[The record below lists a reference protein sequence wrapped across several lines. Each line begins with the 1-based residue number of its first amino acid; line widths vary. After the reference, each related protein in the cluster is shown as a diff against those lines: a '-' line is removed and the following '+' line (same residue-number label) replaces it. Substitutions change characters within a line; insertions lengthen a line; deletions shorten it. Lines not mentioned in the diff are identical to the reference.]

1 MKLSKILK
9 NVEYRVINKETLNTE
24 NKEPLNADDINIIG
38 LTLDSRKVKPGY
50 VFFAVKGFETDG
62 HKYIQKAIANGAVAV
77 VLSDANSLTSA
88 SFDADVSKEKTEF
101 ILVDD
106 MRKSMS
112 EIADNFYDN
121 PGDKIV
127 VYGVTGTNGK
137 TTTTNVIRDIL
148 ENGMASPI
156 NCGYIGTNGIKYG
169 EVEIA
174 PEMTTPDVITLKKY
188 LYDMVNAGMRAVAME
203 VSSHGLALGRV
214 DGISF
219 DVAAFT
225 NLTHDHLDF
234 HKTMEEY
241 FAAKQLL
248 FNGLSPN
255 AISIL
260 NADDEIT
267 IEKLKRVS
275 GGEVFTYG
283 MKDSDYMIR
292 DLVLKADGSSFT
304 LEVSSRAMDAHR
316 SRIDSLVMNSDGAF
330 GKSIY
335 QIETN
340 LLAEYNVYNLVA
352 AIACLH
358 QRGFKIED
366 FTSWLDN
373 ITQVDGR
380 MESVP
385 NDLGINVIVDY
396 AHTVDAMEKVYDF
409 VESVCESQKN
419 LIRERPKIISAFGS
433 AGKRD
438 KTKRPYMGITAYN
451 NSDYVVI
458 TEEDPRDEDPVS
470 IAKQIKG
477 DLPDDKVAIIADRQR
492 AIEEAIK
499 FANKGD
505 FVLILGKGEDLFMD
519 RGDERQVWEGDNF
532 VAKKCLDEL
541 SASYN
546 KSGSN

>member
-1 MKLSKILK
+1 MKLSKILQD
-9 NVEYRVINKETLNTE
+9 VEYKIINKKNLIAEDQ
-24 NKEPLNADDINIIG
+24 KPVNADDINITG

-50 VFFAVKGFETDG
+50 AFFAVKGLETDG
-62 HKYIQKAIANGAVAV
+62 HKYIQKAIGNGAVAV
-77 VLSDANSLTSA
+77 VLTDINSLS
-88 SFDADVSKEKTEF
+88 SINFGEDVNKEKVEL
-101 ILVDD
+101 IIVDD
-106 MRKSMS
+106 MRKAMS
-112 EIADNFYDN
+112 DIADNFFDK

-148 ENGMASPI
+148 ENGMSSPVA
-156 NCGYIGTNGIKYG
+156 CGYIGTNGIKYG
-169 EVEIA
+169 EVAIA
-174 PEMTTPDVITLKKY
+174 ADLTTPDVITLKKY
-188 LYDMVNAGMRAVAME
+188 LFDMVNAGMRAVAME
-203 VSSHGLALGRV
+203 VSSHALAMGRV

-248 FNGLSPN
+248 FKGLSPN

-267 IEKLKRVS
+267 IEKLKEVS
-275 GGEVFTYG
+275 GGQIFTYG
-283 MKDSDYMIR
+283 MKESDYMIR
-292 DLVLKADGSSFT
+292 DLVLRANGSSFS

-316 SRIDSLVMNSDGAF
+316 SRVDSLVMNSDGAF

-358 QRGFKIED
+358 QRGFQIED
-366 FTSWLDN
+366 FTSWLEN

-409 VESVCESQKN
+409 VESVCEAHEKQNSQ
-419 LIRERPKIISAFGS
+419 RPKIISVFGS

-438 KTKRPYMGITAYN
+438 KTKRPSMGITAYN

-470 IAKQIKG
+470 IAKQIQG
-477 DLPDDKVAIIADRQR
+477 ELPCDKIAIIADRQR

-499 FANKGD
+499 IANKGD

-519 RGDERQVWEGDNF
+519 RGDERQVWDGDNF
-532 VAKKCLDEL
+532 VAKRFLDEL
-541 SASYN
+541 SSIRN
-546 KSGSN
+546 SISSN

>member
-9 NVEYRVINKETLNTE
+9 DVEYRAINKETLNFE
-24 NKEPLNADDINIIG
+24 EKGLSNADDINVIG
-38 LTLDSRKVKPGY
+38 LTIDSRKVKPGFA
-50 VFFAVKGFETDG
+50 FFAVKGLETDG
-62 HKYIQKAIANGAVAV
+62 HKYIQSAIDNGAVAV
-77 VLSDANSLTSA
+77 VLSDEKSLDSIKSA
-88 SFDADVSKEKTEF
+88 DGFNREKTEF

-106 MRKSMS
+106 MRRAMS
-112 EIADNFYDN
+112 DIADNFYDK

-169 EVEIA
+169 EVSIA
-174 PEMTTPDVITLKKY
+174 ADLTTPDVITLKKY
-188 LYDMVNAGMRAVAME
+188 LYDMVNAGMRAVSME
-203 VSSHGLALGRV
+203 VSSHGLAMGRV

-234 HKTMEEY
+234 HKTMGDY

-248 FNGLSPN
+248 FKGLSPD

-267 IEKLKRVS
+267 IETLKEVS
-275 GGEVFTYG
+275 GGQIFTYG
-283 MKDSDYMIR
+283 MNESDYMIR
-292 DLVLKADGSSFT
+292 DLVLRADGSSFT
-304 LEVSSRAMDAHR
+304 LEVSSHAMDAHR

-366 FTSWLDN
+366 FTGWLDQ

-380 MESVP
+380 MKPVANE
-385 NDLGINVIVDY
+385 LGINVIVDY
-396 AHTVDAMEKVYDF
+396 AHTVDAMEKVYEF
-409 VESVCESQKN
+409 VESVCETHEKQNSP
-419 LIRERPKIISAFGS
+419 LPRIISVFGS

-438 KTKRPYMGITAYN
+438 KTKRPSMGITAYN

-458 TEEDPRDEDPVS
+458 TEEDPRDEDPVG

-477 DLPDDKVAIIADRQR
+477 DLPDDKVAIIADRQS

-532 VAKKCLDEL
+532 VAKRILDEIG
-541 SASYN
+541 ASHKKCDAN
-546 KSGSN
+546 

>member
-9 NVEYRVINKETLNTE
+9 DVKYRVINKES
-24 NKEPLNADDINIIG
+24 LNAEKQEPCNANDLNIVG

-50 VFFAVKGFETDG
+50 AFFAVKGFETDG
-62 HKYIQKAIANGAVAV
+62 HKYIQKAIENGAVAV
-77 VLSDANSLTSA
+77 VLSDEKSLDSIKSA
-88 SFDADVSKEKTEF
+88 DDFNQEKTEF

-106 MRKSMS
+106 MRRAMS
-112 EIADNFYDN
+112 DIADNFYDK

-148 ENGMASPI
+148 ENGMSSPI
-156 NCGYIGTNGIKYG
+156 SCGYIGTNGIKYG
-169 EVEIA
+169 EVSIA
-174 PEMTTPDVITLKKY
+174 ADLTTPDVITLKKY
-188 LYDMVNAGMRAVAME
+188 LYDMVNAGMRAVSME
-203 VSSHGLALGRV
+203 VSSHGLAMGRV

-248 FNGLSPN
+248 FKGLSPD

-260 NADDEIT
+260 NTDDEIT
-267 IEKLKRVS
+267 IETLKEVS
-275 GGEVFTYG
+275 GGQIFTYG
-283 MKDSDYMIR
+283 MNESDYMIR
-292 DLVLKADGSSFT
+292 DLVLRADGSSFT

-366 FTSWLDN
+366 FTGWLDQ

-380 MESVP
+380 MEPVA
-385 NDLGINVIVDY
+385 NELGINVIVDY
-396 AHTVDAMEKVYDF
+396 AHTVDAMEKVYEF
-409 VESVCESQKN
+409 VESVCESN
-419 LIRERPKIISAFGS
+419 GEPNNESPRIISVFGS

-438 KTKRPYMGITAYN
+438 KTKRPSMGITAYN

-532 VAKKCLDEL
+532 VAKRILDEL
-541 SASYN
+541 GAIR
-546 KSGSN
+546 KAAVSN

>member
-1 MKLSKILK
+1 MKLSKILQD
-9 NVEYRVINKETLNTE
+9 VEYKIINKKNLIAEDQ
-24 NKEPLNADDINIIG
+24 KPVNADDINITG

-50 VFFAVKGFETDG
+50 AFFAVKGLETDG
-62 HKYIQKAIANGAVAV
+62 HKYIQKAIGNGAVAV
-77 VLSDANSLTSA
+77 VLTDINSLS
-88 SFDADVSKEKTEF
+88 SINFGEDVNKEKVEL

-106 MRKSMS
+106 MRKAMS
-112 EIADNFYDN
+112 DIADNFYDK

-148 ENGMASPI
+148 ENGMPSPVA
-156 NCGYIGTNGIKYG
+156 CGYIGTNGIKYG
-169 EVEIA
+169 EVAIA
-174 PEMTTPDVITLKKY
+174 ADLTTPDVITLKKY

-203 VSSHGLALGRV
+203 VSSHALAMGRV

-234 HKTMEEY
+234 HKTMENY

-248 FNGLSPN
+248 FKGLSPN

-260 NADDEIT
+260 NADDEAT
-267 IEKLKRVS
+267 IEKLKEVS
-275 GGEVFTYG
+275 GGEIFTYG
-283 MKDSDYMIR
+283 KKQSDYMIR
-292 DLVLKADGSSFT
+292 DLELRANGSAFS

-316 SRIDSLVMNSDGAF
+316 SRIDSLVMNNDGAF

-358 QRGFKIED
+358 QRGFQIED
-366 FTSWLDN
+366 FTGWLEN
-373 ITQVDGR
+373 IAQVEGR

-385 NDLGINVIVDY
+385 NELGIHVIVDY

-409 VESVCESQKN
+409 VESVCESHEKQNK
-419 LIRERPKIISAFGS
+419 LRPKIISVFGS

-451 NSDYVVI
+451 NSDYVLL
-458 TEEDPRDEDPVS
+458 TEDDPRDEDPVK
-470 IAKQIKG
+470 IAEEIRG
-477 DLPDDKVAIIADRQR
+477 ELEDSNIRIIPDRI
-492 AIEEAIK
+492 EAIK
-499 FANKGD
+499 TGIEMAGKND
-505 FVLILGKGEDLFMD
+505 FVLILGKGEDRFMA
-519 RGDERQVWEGDNF
+519 REFERAPWDGDN
-532 VAKKCLDEL
+532 VIAMRILEDLGASRKKGGT
-541 SASYN
+541 N
-546 KSGSN
+546 

>member
-9 NVEYRVINKETLNTE
+9 GVKYRAINKENLIAE
-24 NKEPLNADDINIIG
+24 DQKPVNADDINIVG

-50 VFFAVKGFETDG
+50 AFFAVKGLETDG
-62 HKYIQKAIANGAVAV
+62 HKYITKAIENGAVAV
-77 VLSDANSLTSA
+77 VLSDEKSLDSIKY
-88 SFDADVSKEKTEF
+88 ADGFNREKTEF

-106 MRKSMS
+106 MRKAMS
-112 EIADNFYDN
+112 DIADNFYDK

-148 ENGMASPI
+148 ENGMSSPVA
-156 NCGYIGTNGIKYG
+156 CGYIGTNGIKYG
-169 EVEIA
+169 EVAIA
-174 PEMTTPDVITLKKY
+174 ADLTTPDVITLKKY

-203 VSSHGLALGRV
+203 VSSHALAMGRV

-248 FNGLSPN
+248 FKGLSPN

-267 IEKLKRVS
+267 IEKLKEVS
-275 GGEVFTYG
+275 GGQIFTYG
-283 MKDSDYMIR
+283 MKNSDYLIR
-292 DLVLKADGSSFT
+292 DLVLRANGSSFS

-316 SRIDSLVMNSDGAF
+316 SRVDSLVMNSDGAF
-330 GKSIY
+330 GKAIY

-358 QRGFKIED
+358 QRGFQIED
-366 FTSWLDN
+366 FTGWLEN

-409 VESVCESQKN
+409 VESVCETHEKQNSP
-419 LIRERPKIISAFGS
+419 LPRIISVFGS

-438 KTKRPYMGITAYN
+438 KTKRPSMGITAYN
-451 NSDYVVI
+451 NSGYVVI

-470 IAKQIKG
+470 IAKQIQG
-477 DLPDDKVAIIADRQR
+477 DLPDDKIAIIADRQR

-499 FANKGD
+499 IANKGD

-519 RGDERQVWEGDNF
+519 RGDERQVWDGDNF
-532 VAKKCLDEL
+532 VAKRILDEL
-541 SASYN
+541 GAIR
-546 KSGSN
+546 KADVSN

>member
-9 NVEYRVINKETLNTE
+9 NVEYRVINKETLNAE
-24 NKEPLNADDINIIG
+24 NKEPLNADDINIID

-62 HKYIQKAIANGAVAV
+62 HKYIHKAIENGAVAV
-77 VLSDANSLTSA
+77 VLSDANSLTSQ

-106 MRKSMS
+106 MRKAMS
-112 EIADNFYDN
+112 DIADNFYDK

-241 FAAKQLL
+241 FAAKQML
-248 FNGLSPN
+248 FKGLSPN

-267 IEKLKRVS
+267 IERLKEVS

-366 FTSWLDN
+366 FTGWLDN

-380 MESVP
+380 MESVA

-419 LIRERPKIISAFGS
+419 LNRERPKIISVFGS

-451 NSDYVVI
+451 HSDYVVI
-458 TEEDPRDEDPVS
+458 TEEDPRDEEPVS

-499 FANKGD
+499 FANRGD
-505 FVLILGKGEDLFMD
+505 FVLILGKGEDIFMD

>member
-1 MKLSKILK
+1 MKLSKILQD
-9 NVEYRVINKETLNTE
+9 VEYKIINKKNLIAEDQ
-24 NKEPLNADDINIIG
+24 KPLNADDINITG

-50 VFFAVKGFETDG
+50 AFFAVKGLETDG
-62 HKYIQKAIANGAVAV
+62 HKYIPKAIENGAVAV
-77 VLSDANSLTSA
+77 VLTDINSLS
-88 SFDADVSKEKTEF
+88 SINFGEDVNKEKVEL

-106 MRKSMS
+106 MRKAMS
-112 EIADNFYDN
+112 DIADNFYDK

-148 ENGMASPI
+148 ENGMSSPVA
-156 NCGYIGTNGIKYG
+156 CGYIGTNGIKYG
-169 EVEIA
+169 EVAIA
-174 PEMTTPDVITLKKY
+174 ADLTTPDVITLKKY

-203 VSSHGLALGRV
+203 VSSHALAMGRV

-248 FNGLSPN
+248 FKGLSPN

-267 IEKLKRVS
+267 IEKLKEVS
-275 GGEVFTYG
+275 GGQIFTYG
-283 MKDSDYMIR
+283 MKESDYMIR
-292 DLVLKADGSSFT
+292 DLVLRANGSSFS

-316 SRIDSLVMNSDGAF
+316 SRVDSLVMNSDGAF

-358 QRGFKIED
+358 QRGFQIED
-366 FTSWLDN
+366 FTSWLEN

-409 VESVCESQKN
+409 VESVCETHEKQNSQ
-419 LIRERPKIISAFGS
+419 RPKIISVFGS

-438 KTKRPYMGITAYN
+438 KTKRPSMGITAYN

-470 IAKQIKG
+470 IAKQIQG
-477 DLPDDKVAIIADRQR
+477 ELPCDKIAIIADRQR

-499 FANKGD
+499 IANKGD

-519 RGDERQVWEGDNF
+519 RGDERQVWDGDNF
-532 VAKKCLDEL
+532 VAKRFLDEL
-541 SASYN
+541 SSIRN
-546 KSGSN
+546 SISSN

>member
-9 NVEYRVINKETLNTE
+9 NVEYRVINKETLNAE
-24 NKEPLNADDINIIG
+24 NKEPLNADDINIID

-50 VFFAVKGFETDG
+50 AFFAVKGFETDG

-77 VLSDANSLTSA
+77 VLSDANSLTSQ

-106 MRKSMS
+106 MRKAMS
-112 EIADNFYDN
+112 DIADNFYDK

-174 PEMTTPDVITLKKY
+174 PKMTTPDVITLKKY

-248 FNGLSPN
+248 FKGLSPN

-267 IEKLKRVS
+267 IERLKEVS

-283 MKDSDYMIR
+283 MKESDYMIR
-292 DLVLKADGSSFT
+292 DLVLRADGSSFT
-304 LEVSSRAMDAHR
+304 LEISARAMDAHR

-366 FTSWLDN
+366 FTGWLDN

-380 MESVP
+380 MESVA

-409 VESVCESQKN
+409 VESVCESQEN
-419 LIRERPKIISAFGS
+419 SNRERPKIISVFGS

-470 IAKQIKG
+470 IGKQIKG
-477 DLPDDKVAIIADRQR
+477 ELPDDKVAIIADRQR

-499 FANKGD
+499 FANRGD

-532 VAKKCLDEL
+532 VAKRILDEL
-541 SASYN
+541 SSTR
-546 KSGSN
+546 KSDNLN

>member
-1 MKLSKILK
+1 MKLSKILQD
-9 NVEYRVINKETLNTE
+9 VEYRVINKENLIAE
-24 NKEPLNADDINIIG
+24 DQKPVNADDINIVG

-50 VFFAVKGFETDG
+50 AFFAVKGLETDG
-62 HKYIQKAIANGAVAV
+62 HKYIPKAIENGAVAV
-77 VLSDANSLTSA
+77 VLTDINSLS
-88 SFDADVSKEKTEF
+88 SINFGEDVNKEKVEL

-106 MRKSMS
+106 MRRAMS
-112 EIADNFYDN
+112 DISDNFYDK

-148 ENGMASPI
+148 ENGISSPVA
-156 NCGYIGTNGIKYG
+156 CGYIGTNGIKYG
-169 EVEIA
+169 EVAIA
-174 PEMTTPDVITLKKY
+174 ADLTTPDVITLKKY

-203 VSSHGLALGRV
+203 VSSHALAMGRV

-234 HKTMEEY
+234 HKTMEDY

-248 FNGLSPN
+248 FKGLSPN

-267 IEKLKRVS
+267 IEKLKEVS
-275 GGEVFTYG
+275 GGQIFTYG

-292 DLVLKADGSSFT
+292 DLVLRANGSSFS

-316 SRIDSLVMNSDGAF
+316 SRIDSLVMNNDGAF
-330 GKSIY
+330 GKAIY

-352 AIACLH
+352 AITCLH
-358 QRGFKIED
+358 QRGFQIED
-366 FTSWLDN
+366 FTNWLEN

-409 VESVCESQKN
+409 VESVCETHEKQNSQ
-419 LIRERPKIISAFGS
+419 RPKIISVFGS

-438 KTKRPYMGITAYN
+438 KTKRPSMGITAYN

-470 IAKQIKG
+470 IAKQIQG
-477 DLPDDKVAIIADRQR
+477 ELPCDKIAIIADRQR

-499 FANKGD
+499 IANKGD

-519 RGDERQVWEGDNF
+519 RGDERQVWDGDNF
-532 VAKKCLDEL
+532 VAKRFLDEL
-541 SASYN
+541 SSIRN
-546 KSGSN
+546 SISSN

>member
-1 MKLSKILK
+1 MKLSKILQD
-9 NVEYRVINKETLNTE
+9 VEYKIINKKNLIAEDQ
-24 NKEPLNADDINIIG
+24 KPVNADDINITG

-50 VFFAVKGFETDG
+50 AFFAVKGLETDG
-62 HKYIQKAIANGAVAV
+62 HKYIQKAIGNGAVAV
-77 VLSDANSLTSA
+77 VLTDINSLS
-88 SFDADVSKEKTEF
+88 SINFGEDVNKEKVEL

-106 MRKSMS
+106 MRKAMS
-112 EIADNFYDN
+112 DIADNFYDK

-148 ENGMASPI
+148 ENGMPSPVA
-156 NCGYIGTNGIKYG
+156 CGYIGTNGIKYG
-169 EVEIA
+169 EVAIA
-174 PEMTTPDVITLKKY
+174 ADLTTPDVITLKKY

-203 VSSHGLALGRV
+203 VSSHALAMGRV

-248 FNGLSPN
+248 FKGLSPN

-267 IEKLKRVS
+267 IEKLKEVS
-275 GGEVFTYG
+275 GGQIFTYG
-283 MKDSDYMIR
+283 MKESDYMIR
-292 DLVLKADGSSFT
+292 DLVLRANGSSFS

-316 SRIDSLVMNSDGAF
+316 SRVDSLVMNSDGAF

-358 QRGFKIED
+358 QRGFQIED
-366 FTSWLDN
+366 FTSWLEN

-409 VESVCESQKN
+409 VESVCEAHEKQNSQ
-419 LIRERPKIISAFGS
+419 RPKIISVFGS

-438 KTKRPYMGITAYN
+438 KTKRPSMGITAYN

-470 IAKQIKG
+470 IAKQIQG
-477 DLPDDKVAIIADRQR
+477 ELPCDKIAIIADRQR

-499 FANKGD
+499 IANKGD

-519 RGDERQVWEGDNF
+519 RGDERQVWDGDNF
-532 VAKKCLDEL
+532 VAKRFLDEL
-541 SASYN
+541 SSIRN
-546 KSGSN
+546 SISSN

>member
-1 MKLSKILK
+1 MKLSKILQD
-9 NVEYRVINKETLNTE
+9 VEYKIINKKNLIAEDQ
-24 NKEPLNADDINIIG
+24 KPVNADDINITG

-50 VFFAVKGFETDG
+50 AFFAVKGLETDG
-62 HKYIQKAIANGAVAV
+62 HKYIQKAIGNGAVAV
-77 VLSDANSLTSA
+77 VLTDINSLS
-88 SFDADVSKEKTEF
+88 SINFGEDVNKEKVEL

-106 MRKSMS
+106 MRKAMS
-112 EIADNFYDN
+112 DIADNFYDK

-148 ENGMASPI
+148 ENGMSSPVA
-156 NCGYIGTNGIKYG
+156 CGYIGTNGIKYG
-169 EVEIA
+169 EVAIA
-174 PEMTTPDVITLKKY
+174 ADLTTPDVITLKKY

-203 VSSHGLALGRV
+203 VSSHALAMGRV

-248 FNGLSPN
+248 FKGLSPN

-260 NADDEIT
+260 NTDDEIT
-267 IEKLKRVS
+267 IEKLKEVS
-275 GGEVFTYG
+275 GGQIFTYG
-283 MKDSDYMIR
+283 MKESDYMIR
-292 DLVLKADGSSFT
+292 DLVLRANGSSFS

-316 SRIDSLVMNSDGAF
+316 SRVDSLVMNSDGAF

-358 QRGFKIED
+358 QRGFQIED
-366 FTSWLDN
+366 FTSWLEN

-409 VESVCESQKN
+409 VESVCEAHEKQNSQ
-419 LIRERPKIISAFGS
+419 RPKIISVFGS

-438 KTKRPYMGITAYN
+438 KTKRPSMGITAYN

-458 TEEDPRDEDPVS
+458 TEEDPRDEDPVN
-470 IAKQIKG
+470 IAKQIQG
-477 DLPDDKVAIIADRQR
+477 ELPCDKIAIIADRQR

-499 FANKGD
+499 IANKGD

-519 RGDERQVWEGDNF
+519 RGDERQVWDGDNF
-532 VAKKCLDEL
+532 VAKRILDEL

>member
-1 MKLSKILK
+1 MKLSKILQD
-9 NVEYRVINKETLNTE
+9 VEYKIINKKNLIAEDQ
-24 NKEPLNADDINIIG
+24 KPVNADDINITG

-50 VFFAVKGFETDG
+50 AFFAVKGLETDG
-62 HKYIQKAIANGAVAV
+62 HKYIQKAIGNGAVAV
-77 VLSDANSLTSA
+77 VLTDINSLS
-88 SFDADVSKEKTEF
+88 SINFGEDVNKEKVEL

-106 MRKSMS
+106 MRKAMS
-112 EIADNFYDN
+112 DIADNFYDK

-148 ENGMASPI
+148 ENGMPSPVA
-156 NCGYIGTNGIKYG
+156 CGYIGTNGIKYG
-169 EVEIA
+169 EVAIA
-174 PEMTTPDVITLKKY
+174 ADLTTPDVITLKKY

-203 VSSHGLALGRV
+203 VSSHALAMGRV

-248 FNGLSPN
+248 FKGLSPN

-267 IEKLKRVS
+267 IEKLKEVS
-275 GGEVFTYG
+275 GGQIFTYG
-283 MKDSDYMIR
+283 MKESDYMIR
-292 DLVLKADGSSFT
+292 DLVLRANGSSFS

-316 SRIDSLVMNSDGAF
+316 SRVDSLVMNSDGAF

-358 QRGFKIED
+358 QRGFQIED
-366 FTSWLDN
+366 FTSWLEN

-409 VESVCESQKN
+409 VESVCETHEKQNSQ
-419 LIRERPKIISAFGS
+419 RPKIISVFGS

-438 KTKRPYMGITAYN
+438 KTKRPSMGITAYN

-470 IAKQIKG
+470 IAKQIQG
-477 DLPDDKVAIIADRQR
+477 ELPCDKIAIIADRQR

-499 FANKGD
+499 IANKGD

-519 RGDERQVWEGDNF
+519 RGDERQVWDGDNF
-532 VAKKCLDEL
+532 VAKRFLDEL
-541 SASYN
+541 SSIRN
-546 KSGSN
+546 SISSN

>member
-9 NVEYRVINKETLNTE
+9 DVEYRVINKES
-24 NKEPLNADDINIIG
+24 LNAEKQEPCNANDLNIVG

-50 VFFAVKGFETDG
+50 AFFAVKGFETDG
-62 HKYIQKAIANGAVAV
+62 HKYIQKAIENRAVAV
-77 VLSDANSLTSA
+77 VLSDEKSLDSIKSA
-88 SFDADVSKEKTEF
+88 DDFNQEKTEF

-106 MRKSMS
+106 MRRAMS
-112 EIADNFYDN
+112 DIADNFYDK

-137 TTTTNVIRDIL
+137 TTTTNIIRDIL
-148 ENGMASPI
+148 ENGMNPKI
-156 NCGYIGTNGIKYG
+156 TCGYIGTNGIKYG
-169 EVEIA
+169 DVEIP
-174 PEMTTPDVITLKKY
+174 PEMTTPDVLTLKKC
-188 LYDMVNAGMRAVAME
+188 LRDMINAGMRAVAME
-203 VSSHGLALGRV
+203 ISSHALAIGRV
-214 DGISF
+214 DGINF

-234 HKTMEEY
+234 HKTMEDY

-248 FNGLSPN
+248 FKGLSPN

-260 NADDEIT
+260 NVDDEAT
-267 IEKLKRVS
+267 IEKLKEVS
-275 GGEVFTYG
+275 GGEIFTYG
-283 MKDSDYMIR
+283 KNQSDYMIR
-292 DLVLKADGSSFT
+292 DLVLRADGSAFT

-316 SRIDSLVMNSDGAF
+316 SRIDSLVMNNDGAF

-358 QRGFKIED
+358 QRGFQIED
-366 FTSWLDN
+366 FTGWLEN
-373 ITQVDGR
+373 ITQVEGR

-385 NDLGINVIVDY
+385 NALGINVIVDY

-409 VESVCESQKN
+409 VESVCESHEKQNK
-419 LIRERPKIISAFGS
+419 LRPKIISVFGS

-451 NSDYVVI
+451 NSDYVI
-458 TEEDPRDEDPVS
+458 LTEDDPRDEDPAK
-470 IAKQIKG
+470 IAEEIRG
-477 DLPDDKVAIIADRQR
+477 ELEDSNIRIIPDRI
-492 AIEEAIK
+492 EAIK
-499 FANKGD
+499 SGIGMAQKND
-505 FVLILGKGEDLFMD
+505 FVLILGKGEDRFMAREFERVPWD
-519 RGDERQVWEGDNF
+519 GDIVIAMRILEEVGATRKKGDAN
-532 VAKKCLDEL
+532 
-541 SASYN
+541 
-546 KSGSN
+546 

>member
-1 MKLSKILK
+1 MKLSKILQD
-9 NVEYRVINKETLNTE
+9 VEYKIINKKNLIAEDQ
-24 NKEPLNADDINIIG
+24 KPVNADDINITG

-50 VFFAVKGFETDG
+50 AFFAVKGLETDG
-62 HKYIQKAIANGAVAV
+62 HKYIQKAIGNGAVAV
-77 VLSDANSLTSA
+77 VLTDINSLS
-88 SFDADVSKEKTEF
+88 SINFGEDVNKEKVEL

-106 MRKSMS
+106 MRKAMS
-112 EIADNFYDN
+112 DIADNFYDK

-127 VYGVTGTNGK
+127 AYGVTGTNGK

-148 ENGMASPI
+148 ENGMPSPVA
-156 NCGYIGTNGIKYG
+156 CGYIGTNGIKYG
-169 EVEIA
+169 EVAIA
-174 PEMTTPDVITLKKY
+174 ADLTTPDVITLKKY

-203 VSSHGLALGRV
+203 VSSHALAMGRV

-248 FNGLSPN
+248 FKGLSPN

-267 IEKLKRVS
+267 IEKLKEVS
-275 GGEVFTYG
+275 GGQIFTYG
-283 MKDSDYMIR
+283 MKESDYMIR
-292 DLVLKADGSSFT
+292 DLVLRANGSSFS

-316 SRIDSLVMNSDGAF
+316 SRVDSLVMNSDGAF

-358 QRGFKIED
+358 QRGFQIED
-366 FTSWLDN
+366 FTSWLEN

-409 VESVCESQKN
+409 VESVCETHEKQNSQ
-419 LIRERPKIISAFGS
+419 RPKIISVFGS

-438 KTKRPYMGITAYN
+438 KTKRPSMGITAYN

-470 IAKQIKG
+470 IAKQIQG
-477 DLPDDKVAIIADRQR
+477 ELPCDKIAIIADRQR

-499 FANKGD
+499 IANKGD

-519 RGDERQVWEGDNF
+519 RGDERQVWDGDNF
-532 VAKKCLDEL
+532 VAKRFLDEL
-541 SASYN
+541 SSIRN
-546 KSGSN
+546 SISSN

>member
-1 MKLSKILK
+1 MKLSKILQD
-9 NVEYRVINKETLNTE
+9 VEYKIINKKNLIAEDQ
-24 NKEPLNADDINIIG
+24 KPVNADDINITG

-50 VFFAVKGFETDG
+50 AFFAVKGLETDG
-62 HKYIQKAIANGAVAV
+62 HKYIQKAIGNGAVAV
-77 VLSDANSLTSA
+77 VLTDINSLS
-88 SFDADVSKEKTEF
+88 SINFGEDVNKEKVEL

-106 MRKSMS
+106 MRKAMS
-112 EIADNFYDN
+112 DIADNFYDK

-148 ENGMASPI
+148 ENGMPSPVA
-156 NCGYIGTNGIKYG
+156 CGYIGTNGIKYG
-169 EVEIA
+169 EVAIA
-174 PEMTTPDVITLKKY
+174 ADLTTPDVITLKKY

-203 VSSHGLALGRV
+203 VSSHALAMGRV

-248 FNGLSPN
+248 FKGLSPN

-267 IEKLKRVS
+267 IEKLKEVS
-275 GGEVFTYG
+275 GGQIFTYG
-283 MKDSDYMIR
+283 MKESDYMIR
-292 DLVLKADGSSFT
+292 DLVLRANGSSFS

-316 SRIDSLVMNSDGAF
+316 SRVDSLVMNSDGAF

-358 QRGFKIED
+358 QRGFQIED
-366 FTSWLDN
+366 FTSWLEN

-409 VESVCESQKN
+409 VESVCETHEKQNSQ
-419 LIRERPKIISAFGS
+419 RPKIISVFGS

-438 KTKRPYMGITAYN
+438 KTKRPSMGITAYN

-458 TEEDPRDEDPVS
+458 TEEDPRDEDPVN
-470 IAKQIKG
+470 IAKQIQG
-477 DLPDDKVAIIADRQR
+477 ELPDDKIAIIADRQR

-499 FANKGD
+499 IANKGD

-519 RGDERQVWEGDNF
+519 RGDERQVWDGDNF
-532 VAKKCLDEL
+532 VAKRFLDEL
-541 SASYN
+541 AAKRKTDGLN
-546 KSGSN
+546 

>member
-1 MKLSKILK
+1 MKLSKILQD
-9 NVEYRVINKETLNTE
+9 VEYKIINKKNLIAEDQ
-24 NKEPLNADDINIIG
+24 KPVNADDINITG

-50 VFFAVKGFETDG
+50 AFFAVKGLETDG
-62 HKYIQKAIANGAVAV
+62 HKYIQKAIGNGAVAV
-77 VLSDANSLTSA
+77 VLTDINSLS
-88 SFDADVSKEKTEF
+88 SINFGEDVNKEKVEL

-106 MRKSMS
+106 MRKAMS
-112 EIADNFYDN
+112 DIADNFYDK

-148 ENGMASPI
+148 ENGMPSPVA
-156 NCGYIGTNGIKYG
+156 CGYIGTNGIKYG
-169 EVEIA
+169 EVAIA
-174 PEMTTPDVITLKKY
+174 ADLTTPDVITLKKY

-203 VSSHGLALGRV
+203 VSSHALAMGRV

-248 FNGLSPN
+248 FKGLSPN

-267 IEKLKRVS
+267 IEKLKEVS
-275 GGEVFTYG
+275 GGQIFTYG

-292 DLVLKADGSSFT
+292 DLVLRANGSSFS

-316 SRIDSLVMNSDGAF
+316 SRIDPLVMNSDGAF
-330 GKSIY
+330 GKAIY

-358 QRGFKIED
+358 QRGFQIED
-366 FTSWLDN
+366 FTSWLEH

-380 MESVP
+380 METVT
-385 NDLGINVIVDY
+385 NDLGINIIVDY

-409 VESVCESQKN
+409 VESVCETHEKQNSQ
-419 LIRERPKIISAFGS
+419 RPKIISVFGS

-438 KTKRPYMGITAYN
+438 KTKRPSMGITAYN

-470 IAKQIKG
+470 IAKQIQG
-477 DLPDDKVAIIADRQR
+477 ELPDDKIAIIADRQK

-499 FANKGD
+499 IANKGD

-519 RGDERQVWEGDNF
+519 RGDERQVWDGDNF
-532 VAKKCLDEL
+532 VAKRFLDEL
-541 SASYN
+541 SSIRN
-546 KSGSN
+546 SISSN

>member
-9 NVEYRVINKETLNTE
+9 DVEYRAINKETLNFE
-24 NKEPLNADDINIIG
+24 EKGLSNADDINIVG
-38 LTLDSRKVKPGY
+38 LTIDSRKVKPGFA
-50 VFFAVKGFETDG
+50 FFAVKGLETDG
-62 HKYIQKAIANGAVAV
+62 HKYIQSAIDNGAVAV
-77 VLSDANSLTSA
+77 VLSDEKSLDSIKSA
-88 SFDADVSKEKTEF
+88 DDFNQEKTEF

-106 MRKSMS
+106 MRRAMS
-112 EIADNFYDN
+112 DIADNFYDK

-148 ENGMASPI
+148 ENGMSSPI
-156 NCGYIGTNGIKYG
+156 SCGYIGTNGIKYG
-169 EVEIA
+169 EVSIA
-174 PEMTTPDVITLKKY
+174 ADLTTPDVITLKKY
-188 LYDMVNAGMRAVAME
+188 LYDMVNAGMRAVSME
-203 VSSHGLALGRV
+203 VSSHGLAMGRV

-248 FNGLSPN
+248 FKGLSPD

-267 IEKLKRVS
+267 IETLKEVS
-275 GGEVFTYG
+275 SGQIFTYG
-283 MKDSDYMIR
+283 MNESDYMIR
-292 DLVLKADGSSFT
+292 DLVLRADGSSFT
-304 LEVSSRAMDAHR
+304 LEVSSHAMDAHR

-366 FTSWLDN
+366 FTGWLDQ

-380 MESVP
+380 MEPVA
-385 NDLGINVIVDY
+385 NELGINVIVDY
-396 AHTVDAMEKVYDF
+396 AHTVDAMEKVYEF
-409 VESVCESQKN
+409 VESVCESN
-419 LIRERPKIISAFGS
+419 GEPNNESPRIISVFGS

-438 KTKRPYMGITAYN
+438 KTKRPSMGITAYN

-477 DLPDDKVAIIADRQR
+477 DLPDDKVAIIADRQS

-499 FANKGD
+499 FANRGD

-532 VAKKCLDEL
+532 VAKRILDEL
-541 SASYN
+541 GAIRKADSLN
-546 KSGSN
+546 

>member
-1 MKLSKILK
+1 MKLSKILQD
-9 NVEYRVINKETLNTE
+9 VEYKIINKKNLIAEDQ
-24 NKEPLNADDINIIG
+24 KPLNADDINITG

-50 VFFAVKGFETDG
+50 AFFAVKGLETDG
-62 HKYIQKAIANGAVAV
+62 HKYIPKAIENGAVAV
-77 VLSDANSLTSA
+77 VLTDINSLS
-88 SFDADVSKEKTEF
+88 SINFGEDVNKEKVEL

-106 MRKSMS
+106 MRRAMS
-112 EIADNFYDN
+112 DISDNFYDK

-148 ENGMASPI
+148 ENGISSPVA
-156 NCGYIGTNGIKYG
+156 CGYIGTNGIKYG
-169 EVEIA
+169 EVAIA
-174 PEMTTPDVITLKKY
+174 ADLTTPDVITLKKY

-203 VSSHGLALGRV
+203 VSSHALAMGRV

-234 HKTMEEY
+234 HKTMEDY

-248 FNGLSPN
+248 FKGLSPN

-267 IEKLKRVS
+267 IEKLKEVS
-275 GGEVFTYG
+275 GGQIFTYG

-292 DLVLKADGSSFT
+292 DLVLRANGSSFS

-316 SRIDSLVMNSDGAF
+316 SRIDSLVMNNDGAF
-330 GKSIY
+330 GKAIY

-358 QRGFKIED
+358 QRGFQIED
-366 FTSWLDN
+366 FTNWLEN

-409 VESVCESQKN
+409 VESVCETHEKQN
-419 LIRERPKIISAFGS
+419 TPLPKIISVFGS

-438 KTKRPYMGITAYN
+438 RTKRPSMGITAYN

-470 IAKQIKG
+470 IAKQIQG
-477 DLPDDKVAIIADRQR
+477 ELPDDKIAIIADRQR

-499 FANKGD
+499 IANKGD

-519 RGDERQVWEGDNF
+519 RGDERQVWDGDNF
-532 VAKKCLDEL
+532 VAKEILDEL

-546 KSGSN
+546 KSGAN

>member
-1 MKLSKILK
+1 MKLSKILQD
-9 NVEYRVINKETLNTE
+9 VEYKIINKKNLIAEDQ
-24 NKEPLNADDINIIG
+24 KPVNADDINITG

-50 VFFAVKGFETDG
+50 AFFAVKGLETDG
-62 HKYIQKAIANGAVAV
+62 HKYIQKAIGNGAVAV
-77 VLSDANSLTSA
+77 VLTDINSLS
-88 SFDADVSKEKTEF
+88 SINFGEDVNKEKVEL

-106 MRKSMS
+106 MRKAMS
-112 EIADNFYDN
+112 DIADNFYDK

-148 ENGMASPI
+148 ENGMPSPVA
-156 NCGYIGTNGIKYG
+156 CGYIGTNGIKYG
-169 EVEIA
+169 EVAIA
-174 PEMTTPDVITLKKY
+174 ADLTTPDVITLKKY

-203 VSSHGLALGRV
+203 VSSHALAMGRV

-248 FNGLSPN
+248 FKGLSPN

-267 IEKLKRVS
+267 IEKLKEVS
-275 GGEVFTYG
+275 GGQIFTYG
-283 MKDSDYMIR
+283 MKESDYMIR
-292 DLVLKADGSSFT
+292 DLVLRANGSSFS

-316 SRIDSLVMNSDGAF
+316 SRVDSLVMNSDGAF

-358 QRGFKIED
+358 QRGFQIED
-366 FTSWLDN
+366 FTSWLEN

-409 VESVCESQKN
+409 VESVCETHEKQNSQ
-419 LIRERPKIISAFGS
+419 RPKIISVFGS

-438 KTKRPYMGITAYN
+438 KTKRPSM
-451 NSDYVVI
+451 
-458 TEEDPRDEDPVS
+458 
-470 IAKQIKG
+470 
-477 DLPDDKVAIIADRQR
+477 
-492 AIEEAIK
+492 
-499 FANKGD
+499 
-505 FVLILGKGEDLFMD
+505 
-519 RGDERQVWEGDNF
+519 
-532 VAKKCLDEL
+532 
-541 SASYN
+541 
-546 KSGSN
+546 

>member
-9 NVEYRVINKETLNTE
+9 DVKYRVINKETLNFE
-24 NKEPLNADDINIIG
+24 EKELSNADDINIVG

-62 HKYIQKAIANGAVAV
+62 HKYIQKAIENGAVAV
-77 VLSDANSLTSA
+77 VLSDEKSLDSIKSA
-88 SFDADVSKEKTEF
+88 DDFNQEKTEF

-106 MRKSMS
+106 MRRAMS
-112 EIADNFYDN
+112 DIADNFYDK

-137 TTTTNVIRDIL
+137 TTTTNIIRDIL
-148 ENGMASPI
+148 ENGMNPKI
-156 NCGYIGTNGIKYG
+156 TCGYIGTNGIKYG
-169 EVEIA
+169 DVEIP
-174 PEMTTPDVITLKKY
+174 PEMTTPDVLTLKKC
-188 LYDMVNAGMRAVAME
+188 LRDMINAGMRAVAME
-203 VSSHGLALGRV
+203 ISSHALAIGRV
-214 DGISF
+214 DGINF

-234 HKTMEEY
+234 HKTMEDY

-248 FNGLSPN
+248 FKGLSPN

-260 NADDEIT
+260 NIDDEAT
-267 IEKLKRVS
+267 IEKLKEVS
-275 GGEVFTYG
+275 GGEIFTYG
-283 MKDSDYMIR
+283 KNQSDYMIR
-292 DLVLKADGSSFT
+292 DLVLRADGSAFT

-316 SRIDSLVMNSDGAF
+316 SRIDSLVMNNDGAF

-358 QRGFKIED
+358 QRGFQIED
-366 FTSWLDN
+366 LTGWLEN
-373 ITQVDGR
+373 ITQVEGR

-385 NDLGINVIVDY
+385 NALGINVIVDY

-409 VESVCESQKN
+409 VESVCESNQASN
-419 LIRERPKIISAFGS
+419 NENPRIISVFGS

-438 KTKRPYMGITAYN
+438 KTKRPSMGITAYN

-477 DLPDDKVAIIADRQR
+477 DLPDDKVAIIADRQS

-532 VAKKCLDEL
+532 VAKRILDEL
-541 SASYN
+541 GAIR
-546 KSGSN
+546 KAAVSN

>member
-1 MKLSKILK
+1 MKLSKILQD
-9 NVEYRVINKETLNTE
+9 VEYKIINKKNLIAEDQ
-24 NKEPLNADDINIIG
+24 KPVNADDINITG

-50 VFFAVKGFETDG
+50 AFFAVKGLETDG
-62 HKYIQKAIANGAVAV
+62 HKYIQKAIGNGAVAV
-77 VLSDANSLTSA
+77 VLTDINSLS
-88 SFDADVSKEKTEF
+88 SINFGEDVNKEKVEL

-106 MRKSMS
+106 MRKAMS
-112 EIADNFYDN
+112 DIADNFYDK

-148 ENGMASPI
+148 ENGMPSPVA
-156 NCGYIGTNGIKYG
+156 CGYIGTNGIKYG
-169 EVEIA
+169 EVAIA
-174 PEMTTPDVITLKKY
+174 ADLTTPDVITLKKY

-203 VSSHGLALGRV
+203 VSSHALAMGRV

-248 FNGLSPN
+248 FKGLSPN

-267 IEKLKRVS
+267 IEKLKEAS
-275 GGEVFTYG
+275 GGQIFTYG
-283 MKDSDYMIR
+283 MKESDYMIR
-292 DLVLKADGSSFT
+292 DLVLRANGSSFS

-316 SRIDSLVMNSDGAF
+316 SRVDSLVMNSDGAF

-358 QRGFKIED
+358 QRGFQIED
-366 FTSWLDN
+366 FTSWLEN

-409 VESVCESQKN
+409 VESVCETHEKQNSQ
-419 LIRERPKIISAFGS
+419 RPKIISVFGS

-438 KTKRPYMGITAYN
+438 KTKRPSMGITAYN

-470 IAKQIKG
+470 IAKQIQG
-477 DLPDDKVAIIADRQR
+477 ELPCDKIAIIADRQR

-499 FANKGD
+499 IANKGD

-519 RGDERQVWEGDNF
+519 RGDERQVWDGDNF
-532 VAKKCLDEL
+532 VAKRFLDEL
-541 SASYN
+541 SSIRN
-546 KSGSN
+546 SISSN

>member
-9 NVEYRVINKETLNTE
+9 DVEYRAINKETLNFE
-24 NKEPLNADDINIIG
+24 EKGLSNADDINIVG
-38 LTLDSRKVKPGY
+38 LTIDSRKVKPGY
-50 VFFAVKGFETDG
+50 AFFAVKGFETDG
-62 HKYIQKAIANGAVAV
+62 HKYIQKAIENGAVAV
-77 VLSDANSLTSA
+77 VLSDEKSLDSIKSA
-88 SFDADVSKEKTEF
+88 DDFNQEKTEF

-106 MRKSMS
+106 MRRAMS
-112 EIADNFYDN
+112 DIADNFYDK

-148 ENGMASPI
+148 ENSMASPI
-156 NCGYIGTNGIKYG
+156 SCGYIGTNGIKYG
-169 EVEIA
+169 EVSIA
-174 PEMTTPDVITLKKY
+174 ADLTTPDVITLKKY
-188 LYDMVNAGMRAVAME
+188 LYDMVNAGMRAVSME
-203 VSSHGLALGRV
+203 VSSHGLAMGRV

-248 FNGLSPN
+248 FKGLSPD

-267 IEKLKRVS
+267 IETLKEVS
-275 GGEVFTYG
+275 GGQIFTYG
-283 MKDSDYMIR
+283 MNESDYMIR
-292 DLVLKADGSSFT
+292 DLVLRADGSSFT

-366 FTSWLDN
+366 FTGWLDQ

-380 MESVP
+380 MEPVA
-385 NDLGINVIVDY
+385 NELGINVIVDY
-396 AHTVDAMEKVYDF
+396 AHTVDAMEKVYEF
-409 VESVCESQKN
+409 VESVCESN
-419 LIRERPKIISAFGS
+419 GEPNNESPRIISVFGS

-438 KTKRPYMGITAYN
+438 KTKRPSMGITAYN

-477 DLPDDKVAIIADRQR
+477 DLPDDKVAIIADRQS

-499 FANKGD
+499 FANRGD

-532 VAKKCLDEL
+532 VAKRILDEL
-541 SASYN
+541 GAIR
-546 KSGSN
+546 KAAVSN

>member
-9 NVEYRVINKETLNTE
+9 DVECRVIDKENLIAE
-24 NKEPLNADDINIIG
+24 DQKPVNADDINITG

-50 VFFAVKGFETDG
+50 AFFAVKGLETDG
-62 HKYIQKAIANGAVAV
+62 HKYIQKAIENGAVAV
-77 VLSDANSLTSA
+77 VLTDINSLS
-88 SFDADVSKEKTEF
+88 SINFGEDVNKEKVEL

-106 MRKSMS
+106 MRRAMS
-112 EIADNFYDN
+112 DIADNFYDK

-148 ENGMASPI
+148 ENGMSSPVA
-156 NCGYIGTNGIKYG
+156 CGYIGTNGIKYG
-169 EVEIA
+169 EVAIA
-174 PEMTTPDVITLKKY
+174 ADLTTPDVITLKKY
-188 LYDMVNAGMRAVAME
+188 LHDMVNAGMRAVAME
-203 VSSHGLALGRV
+203 VSSHALAMGRV

-234 HKTMEEY
+234 HKTMEDY

-248 FNGLSPN
+248 FKGLSPN

-267 IEKLKRVS
+267 IEKLKEVS
-275 GGEVFTYG
+275 GGQIFTYG
-283 MKDSDYMIR
+283 MKESDYMIR
-292 DLVLKADGSSFT
+292 DLVLRANGSSFS

-316 SRIDSLVMNSDGAF
+316 SRVDSLVMNSDGAF

-358 QRGFKIED
+358 QRGFQIED
-366 FTSWLDN
+366 FTSWLEN

-409 VESVCESQKN
+409 VESVCETHEKQNSQ
-419 LIRERPKIISAFGS
+419 RPKIISVFGS

-438 KTKRPYMGITAYN
+438 KTKRPSMGITAYN

-470 IAKQIKG
+470 IAKQIQG
-477 DLPDDKVAIIADRQR
+477 ELPCDKIAIIADRQR

-499 FANKGD
+499 IANKGD

-519 RGDERQVWEGDNF
+519 RGDERQVWDGDNF
-532 VAKKCLDEL
+532 VAKKFLDEL
-541 SASYN
+541 SSTRN
-546 KSGSN
+546 SISSN

>member
-1 MKLSKILK
+1 MKLSKILQD
-9 NVEYRVINKETLNTE
+9 VEYRVINKENLIAE
-24 NKEPLNADDINIIG
+24 DLKPVNADDINITG

-50 VFFAVKGFETDG
+50 AFFAVKGLETDG
-62 HKYIQKAIANGAVAV
+62 HKYIQKAIENGAVAV
-77 VLSDANSLTSA
+77 VLTDINSLS
-88 SFDADVSKEKTEF
+88 SINFGEDVNKEKVEL

-106 MRKSMS
+106 MRRAMS
-112 EIADNFYDN
+112 DIADNFYDK
-121 PGDKIV
+121 PGDKIF

-148 ENGMASPI
+148 ENGISSPVA
-156 NCGYIGTNGIKYG
+156 CGYIGTNGIKYG
-169 EVEIA
+169 EVAIA
-174 PEMTTPDVITLKKY
+174 ADLTTPDVITLKKY

-203 VSSHGLALGRV
+203 VSSHALAMGRV

-234 HKTMEEY
+234 HKTMEDY

-248 FNGLSPN
+248 FKGLSPN

-267 IEKLKRVS
+267 IEKLKEVS
-275 GGEVFTYG
+275 GGQIFTYG
-283 MKDSDYMIR
+283 MKESDYMIR
-292 DLVLKADGSSFT
+292 DLVLRANGSSFS

-316 SRIDSLVMNSDGAF
+316 SRVDSLVMNSDGAF

-358 QRGFKIED
+358 QRGFQIED
-366 FTSWLDN
+366 FTSWLEN

-409 VESVCESQKN
+409 VESVCETHEKQNSQ
-419 LIRERPKIISAFGS
+419 RPKIISVFGS

-438 KTKRPYMGITAYN
+438 KTKRPSMGITAYN

-470 IAKQIKG
+470 IAKQIQG
-477 DLPDDKVAIIADRQR
+477 ELPCDKIAIIADRQR

-499 FANKGD
+499 IANKGD

-519 RGDERQVWEGDNF
+519 RGDERQVWDGDNF
-532 VAKKCLDEL
+532 VAKKILDEL

-546 KSGSN
+546 KGGSN

>member
-9 NVEYRVINKETLNTE
+9 NVEYRVINKETLNAE
-24 NKEPLNADDINIIG
+24 NKEPLNADDINIID

-77 VLSDANSLTSA
+77 VLSDANSLTSQ

-106 MRKSMS
+106 MRKAMS
-112 EIADNFYDN
+112 DIADNFYDK
-121 PGDKIV
+121 PGNKIV

-234 HKTMEEY
+234 HKTMEDY
-241 FAAKQLL
+241 FAAKQML
-248 FNGLSPN
+248 FKGLSPN

-267 IEKLKRVS
+267 IERLKEVS

-283 MKDSDYMIR
+283 IKDSDYMIR

-366 FTSWLDN
+366 FTGWLDN

-380 MESVP
+380 MESVA

-419 LIRERPKIISAFGS
+419 LNRERPKIISVFGS

-451 NSDYVVI
+451 HSDYVVI

-477 DLPDDKVAIIADRQR
+477 ELPDDKVAIIADRQR

-499 FANKGD
+499 FANRGD
-505 FVLILGKGEDLFMD
+505 FVLILGKGEDIFMD

>member
-9 NVEYRVINKETLNTE
+9 NVEYRVINKETLNAE

-38 LTLDSRKVKPGY
+38 LTLDSRRVKPGY

-77 VLSDANSLTSA
+77 VLSDANSLTSP
-88 SFDADVSKEKTEF
+88 SFDADISKEKTAF

-112 EIADNFYDN
+112 EIADNFYDK

-156 NCGYIGTNGIKYG
+156 NCGYIGTSGIKYG

-188 LYDMVNAGMRAVAME
+188 LYDMVNAGMRAVSME

-248 FNGLSPN
+248 FKGLSPK

-260 NADDEIT
+260 NADDEST
-267 IEKLKRVS
+267 IEKLKEVS

-304 LEVSSRAMDAHR
+304 LEISSRAMDAHR
-316 SRIDSLVMNSDGAF
+316 SRTDSLVMNSDGAF

-366 FTSWLDN
+366 FTGWLDN

-409 VESVCESQKN
+409 VESVCESQEDLNRK
-419 LIRERPKIISAFGS
+419 RPKIISVFGS

-451 NSDYVVI
+451 HSDYI
-458 TEEDPRDEDPVS
+458 ILTEDDPRDEDPAQ
-470 IAKQIKG
+470 IAYEIKG
-477 DLPDDKVAIIADRQR
+477 ELDDGNISIIIDRVVAIRTALEM
-492 AIEEAIK
+492 AK
-499 FANKGD
+499 KGD
-505 FVLILGKGEDLFMD
+505 FVLVLGKGEDRFMA
-519 RGDERQVWEGDNF
+519 REFERAPWDGDNII
-532 VAKKCLDEL
+532 AKRILNEL
-541 SASYN
+541 SSTR
-546 KSGSN
+546 KSDNLN

>member
-1 MKLSKILK
+1 MKLSKILQD
-9 NVEYRVINKETLNTE
+9 VEYRFINKENLIAE
-24 NKEPLNADDINIIG
+24 DQKPVNADDINIVG

-50 VFFAVKGFETDG
+50 AFFAVKGLETDG
-62 HKYIQKAIANGAVAV
+62 HKYIPKAIENGAVAV
-77 VLSDANSLTSA
+77 VLTDINSLS
-88 SFDADVSKEKTEF
+88 SINFGEDVNKEKVEL

-106 MRKSMS
+106 MRKAMS
-112 EIADNFYDN
+112 DIADNFYDK

-148 ENGMASPI
+148 ENGMPSPVA
-156 NCGYIGTNGIKYG
+156 CGYIGTNGIKYG
-169 EVEIA
+169 EVAIA
-174 PEMTTPDVITLKKY
+174 ADLTTPDVITLKKY

-203 VSSHGLALGRV
+203 VSSHALAMGRV

-248 FNGLSPN
+248 FKGLSPN

-267 IEKLKRVS
+267 IEKLKEVS
-275 GGEVFTYG
+275 GGQIFTYG
-283 MKDSDYMIR
+283 MKESDYMIR
-292 DLVLKADGSSFT
+292 DLVLRANGSSFS

-316 SRIDSLVMNSDGAF
+316 SRVDSLVMNSDGAF

-358 QRGFKIED
+358 QRGFQIED
-366 FTSWLDN
+366 FTSWLEN

-409 VESVCESQKN
+409 VESVCETHEKQNSQ
-419 LIRERPKIISAFGS
+419 RPKIISVFGS

-438 KTKRPYMGITAYN
+438 KTKRPSMGITAYN

-470 IAKQIKG
+470 IAKQIQG
-477 DLPDDKVAIIADRQR
+477 ELPCDKIAIIADRQR

-499 FANKGD
+499 IANKGD

-519 RGDERQVWEGDNF
+519 RGDERQVWDGDNF
-532 VAKKCLDEL
+532 VAKRFLDEL
-541 SASYN
+541 SSIRN
-546 KSGSN
+546 SISSN

>member
-1 MKLSKILK
+1 MKLSKILQD
-9 NVEYRVINKETLNTE
+9 VEYKIINKKNLIAEDQ
-24 NKEPLNADDINIIG
+24 KPVNADDINITG

-50 VFFAVKGFETDG
+50 AFFAVKGLETDG
-62 HKYIQKAIANGAVAV
+62 HKYIQKAIGNGAVAV
-77 VLSDANSLTSA
+77 VLTDINSLS
-88 SFDADVSKEKTEF
+88 SINFGEDVNKEKVEL

-106 MRKSMS
+106 MRKAMS
-112 EIADNFYDN
+112 DIADNFYDK

-148 ENGMASPI
+148 ENGMPSPVA
-156 NCGYIGTNGIKYG
+156 CGYIGTNGIKYG
-169 EVEIA
+169 EVAIA
-174 PEMTTPDVITLKKY
+174 ADLTTPDVITLKKY

-203 VSSHGLALGRV
+203 VSSHALAMGRV

-248 FNGLSPN
+248 FKGLSPN

-267 IEKLKRVS
+267 IEKLKEVS
-275 GGEVFTYG
+275 GGQIFTYG
-283 MKDSDYMIR
+283 MKESDYMIR
-292 DLVLKADGSSFT
+292 DLVLRANGSSFS

-316 SRIDSLVMNSDGAF
+316 SRVDSLVMNSDGAF

-358 QRGFKIED
+358 QRGFQIED

-380 MESVP
+380 MESVA

-419 LIRERPKIISAFGS
+419 LNRERPKIISVFGS

-451 NSDYVVI
+451 HSDYI
-458 TEEDPRDEDPVS
+458 ILTEDDPRDEDPAQ
-470 IAKQIKG
+470 IAYEIKG
-477 DLPDDKVAIIADRQR
+477 ELDDGNISIIIDRVVAIRTALEM
-492 AIEEAIK
+492 AK
-499 FANKGD
+499 KGD
-505 FVLILGKGEDLFMD
+505 FVLVLGKGEDRFMA
-519 RGDERQVWEGDNF
+519 REFERAPWEGDNF

>member
-1 MKLSKILK
+1 MKLSKILQD
-9 NVEYRVINKETLNTE
+9 VEYKIINKKNLIAEDQ
-24 NKEPLNADDINIIG
+24 KPLNADDINITG

-50 VFFAVKGFETDG
+50 AFFAVKGLETDG
-62 HKYIQKAIANGAVAV
+62 HKYILKAIENGAVAV
-77 VLSDANSLTSA
+77 VLTDINSLSSTN
-88 SFDADVSKEKTEF
+88 FGEDVNKEKVEL

-106 MRKSMS
+106 MRKAMS
-112 EIADNFYDN
+112 DIADNFYDK

-148 ENGMASPI
+148 ENGMSSPVA
-156 NCGYIGTNGIKYG
+156 CGYIGTNGIKYG
-169 EVEIA
+169 EVAIA
-174 PEMTTPDVITLKKY
+174 ADLTTPDVITLKKY

-203 VSSHGLALGRV
+203 VSSHALAMGRV

-234 HKTMEEY
+234 HKTMEDY

-248 FNGLSPN
+248 FKGLSPN
-255 AISIL
+255 SISIL
-260 NADDEIT
+260 NADDDIT
-267 IEKLKRVS
+267 IEKLKEVS
-275 GGEVFTYG
+275 GGEIFTYG
-283 MKDSDYMIR
+283 MKESDYMIR
-292 DLVLKADGSSFT
+292 DLVLRANGSSFS

-316 SRIDSLVMNSDGAF
+316 SRIDPLVMNSDGAF

-358 QRGFKIED
+358 QRGFQIED
-366 FTSWLDN
+366 FTGWLEN
-373 ITQVDGR
+373 ITQVEGR

-385 NDLGINVIVDY
+385 NELGIHVIVDY

-409 VESVCESQKN
+409 VESVCESHEKQNK
-419 LIRERPKIISAFGS
+419 LRPKIISVFGS

-451 NSDYVVI
+451 NSDYVLL
-458 TEEDPRDEDPVS
+458 TEDDPRDEDPAK
-470 IAKQIKG
+470 IAEEIKG
-477 DLPDDKVAIIADRQR
+477 ELEDSNIRIIPNR
-492 AIEEAIK
+492 IEAIK
-499 FANKGD
+499 TGIEMAEKND
-505 FVLILGKGEDLFMD
+505 FVLILGKGEDRFMA
-519 RGDERQVWEGDNF
+519 REFERAPWDGDN
-532 VAKKCLDEL
+532 VIAMRILEDLGALRKKGGT
-541 SASYN
+541 N
-546 KSGSN
+546 

>member
-1 MKLSKILK
+1 MKLSKILQD
-9 NVEYRVINKETLNTE
+9 VEYKIINKKNLIAEDQ
-24 NKEPLNADDINIIG
+24 KPLNADDINITG

-50 VFFAVKGFETDG
+50 AFFAVKGLETDG
-62 HKYIQKAIANGAVAV
+62 HKYILKAIENGAVAV
-77 VLSDANSLTSA
+77 VLTDINSLSSTN
-88 SFDADVSKEKTEF
+88 FGEDVNKEKVEL

-106 MRKSMS
+106 MRKAMS
-112 EIADNFYDN
+112 DIADNFYDK

-148 ENGMASPI
+148 ENGMSSPVA
-156 NCGYIGTNGIKYG
+156 CGYIGTNGIKYG
-169 EVEIA
+169 EVAIA
-174 PEMTTPDVITLKKY
+174 ADLTTPDVITLKKY

-203 VSSHGLALGRV
+203 VSSHALAMGRV

-234 HKTMEEY
+234 HKTMEDY

-248 FNGLSPN
+248 FKGLSPN
-255 AISIL
+255 SISIL
-260 NADDEIT
+260 NADDDIT
-267 IEKLKRVS
+267 IEKLKEVS
-275 GGEVFTYG
+275 GGEIFTYG
-283 MKDSDYMIR
+283 MKESDYMIR
-292 DLVLKADGSSFT
+292 DLVLRANGSSFS

-316 SRIDSLVMNSDGAF
+316 SRIDPLVMNSDGAF

-358 QRGFKIED
+358 QRGFQIED
-366 FTSWLDN
+366 FTNWLEN

-409 VESVCESQKN
+409 VESVCETHEKQNSQ
-419 LIRERPKIISAFGS
+419 RPKIISVFGS

-438 KTKRPYMGITAYN
+438 KTKRPSMGITAYN

-458 TEEDPRDEDPVS
+458 TEEDPRDEDPVN
-470 IAKQIKG
+470 IAKQIQG
-477 DLPDDKVAIIADRQR
+477 ELPCDKIAIIADRQR

-499 FANKGD
+499 IANKGD

-519 RGDERQVWEGDNF
+519 RGDERQVWDGDNF
-532 VAKKCLDEL
+532 VAKRFLDEL
-541 SASYN
+541 SSIRN
-546 KSGSN
+546 SISSN

>member
-1 MKLSKILK
+1 MKLSKILQD
-9 NVEYRVINKETLNTE
+9 VEYKIINKKNLIAEDQ
-24 NKEPLNADDINIIG
+24 KPLNADDINITG

-50 VFFAVKGFETDG
+50 AFFAVKGLETDG
-62 HKYIQKAIANGAVAV
+62 HKYILKAIENGAVAV
-77 VLSDANSLTSA
+77 VLTDINSLSSTN
-88 SFDADVSKEKTEF
+88 FGEDVNKEKVEL

-106 MRKSMS
+106 MRKAMS
-112 EIADNFYDN
+112 DIADNFYDK

-148 ENGMASPI
+148 ENGMSSPVA
-156 NCGYIGTNGIKYG
+156 CGYIGTNGIKYG
-169 EVEIA
+169 EVAIA
-174 PEMTTPDVITLKKY
+174 ADLTTPDVITLKKY

-203 VSSHGLALGRV
+203 VSSHALAMGRV

-234 HKTMEEY
+234 HKTMEDY

-248 FNGLSPN
+248 FKGLSPN
-255 AISIL
+255 SISIL
-260 NADDEIT
+260 NADDDIT
-267 IEKLKRVS
+267 IEKLKEVS
-275 GGEVFTYG
+275 GGEIFTYG
-283 MKDSDYMIR
+283 MKESDYMIR
-292 DLVLKADGSSFT
+292 DLVLRANGSSFS

-316 SRIDSLVMNSDGAF
+316 SRIDPLVMNSDGAF

-358 QRGFKIED
+358 QRGFQIED
-366 FTSWLDN
+366 FTSWLEN

-409 VESVCESQKN
+409 VESVCETHEKQNSQ
-419 LIRERPKIISAFGS
+419 RPKIISVFGS

-438 KTKRPYMGITAYN
+438 KTKRPSMGITAYN

-458 TEEDPRDEDPVS
+458 TEEDPRDEDPVN
-470 IAKQIKG
+470 IAKQIQG
-477 DLPDDKVAIIADRQR
+477 ELPCDKIAIIADRQR

-499 FANKGD
+499 IANKGD

-519 RGDERQVWEGDNF
+519 RGDERQVWDGDNF
-532 VAKKCLDEL
+532 VAKRFLDEL
-541 SASYN
+541 SSIRN
-546 KSGSN
+546 SISSN